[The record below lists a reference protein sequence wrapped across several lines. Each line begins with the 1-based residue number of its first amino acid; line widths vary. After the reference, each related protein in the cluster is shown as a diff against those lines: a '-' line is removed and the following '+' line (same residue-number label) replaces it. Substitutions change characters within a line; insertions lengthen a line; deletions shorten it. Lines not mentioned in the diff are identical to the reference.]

1 MFDVPE
7 LVALLVQYLSPR
19 DISRCMA
26 TCKTLAM
33 AFEAHLYEHVLLGY
47 GLDMPTFLSRNLHR
61 IRTIQIH
68 WRSSNYLTYL
78 TPTSDTESATSGRV
92 GHTDT
97 SVTRLTNL
105 QQFMLRENAQG
116 SHGPLNYTSDVLNT
130 MMDILSTNHRLTHI
144 KIEVK
149 DDLTTSHIGERLLE
163 ALRKDLPLLQH
174 LFILSGNTY
183 KSTTVAQ
190 ATKFL
195 SVCFQLPQ
203 LIHLQYLTPHHG
215 TDARKE
221 TPASVKMCFD
231 SLLELMERTY
241 RTGSGPE
248 SISGCRLKSLALPQ
262 LGAGYPE
269 SFLIPLLKTH
279 LPNLERFEVP
289 VLDSPYEDSLEK
301 VVSGYCSKLK
311 HVSCFFEVWSRKTDP
326 AIAVIRG
333 CAKWSG
339 LKSFDM
345 LHHGFFGES
354 LSSNRLDPGRK
365 LIATLMEYHS
375 TTLEEVNIQIHGIH
389 MLWNPILRGCPNLKS
404 FRLLPLNSNH
414 CSTVGFSEFSRDTWA
429 CTNLRELRIHLSQQF
444 KFVEEKKTAEREVKA
459 FEEIFRQI
467 GSLTKL
473 EVLDLD
479 YKSYQ
484 GDRYR
489 WVFDSTLERKWFMG
503 LGGLKE
509 LRSIGMP
516 PSFWMRQADQSC
528 MEFMDAKWPRLES
541 IMVRDFGFYYNE
553 TFKCFQGV
561 HWEWLRRR
569 NPHLKFGDTLWM

>member
-7 LVALLVQYLSPR
+7 LVALLAQYLSPR

-61 IRTIQIH
+61 IRTIKIH
-68 WRSSNYLTYL
+68 WRSVNYPMCLTQ
-78 TPTSDTESATSGRV
+78 TSDTESATSGRV

-105 QQFMLRENAQG
+105 QLFMLRENTQG
-116 SHGPLNYTSDVLNT
+116 SHGPLSYTLRVLNS

-144 KIEVK
+144 KIEVQ
-149 DDLTTSHIGERLLE
+149 DDLITSHIGKRLLK
-163 ALRKDLPLLQH
+163 ALRRDLPMLQH
-174 LFILSGNTY
+174 LFVLSGDTY
-183 KSTTVAQ
+183 KSTTMAQ

-195 SVCFQLPQ
+195 SVCFQHPQ
-203 LIHLQYLTPHHG
+203 LIHLQHLTPHHG
-215 TDARKE
+215 LNVRKE
-221 TPASVKMCFD
+221 TPASVKTCFD

-241 RTGSGPE
+241 RTSSDPE
-248 SISGCRLKSLALPQ
+248 RISGCRLKSLALPH

-279 LPNLERFEVP
+279 LPDLERFDVP
-289 VLDSPYEDSLEK
+289 VLDSPYEDSLEQ

-311 HVSCFFEVWSRKTDP
+311 HVSCFFDNWSRHTNP

-333 CAKWSG
+333 CAKWTG

-345 LHHGFFGES
+345 LHWGFLGEPP
-354 LSSNRLDPGRK
+354 SSSRLDPGRR
-365 LIATLMEYHS
+365 LIATLMEHHS
-375 TTLEEVNIQIHGIH
+375 TTE
-389 MLWNPILRGCPNLKS
+389 
-404 FRLLPLNSNH
+404 H
-414 CSTVGFSEFSRDTWA
+414 CCTIEFSEFSRDAWA
-429 CTNLRELRIHLSQQF
+429 CTNLRELRIHLSQQL
-444 KFVEEKKTAEREVKA
+444 KFMESRKTAEREVKA
-459 FEEIFRQI
+459 FEEIFKQI

-473 EVLDLD
+473 EILDLD
-479 YKSYQ
+479 YRSYQ
-484 GDRYR
+484 GDRDR
-489 WVFDSTLERKWFMG
+489 CHWVFDSTLERKWFMG

-528 MEFMDAKWPRLES
+528 MEFMDAKWPRLEI
-541 IMVRDFGFYYNE
+541 IMVRDFGFYYND
-553 TFKCFQGV
+553 TFKCFQGG
-561 HWEWLRRR
+561 HWEWLRGR
-569 NPHLKFGDTLWM
+569 NPHLKFGDTVWM